1 MEFYKYLETATLE
14 LADHTAVIC
23 DDIQYTYRELYLKVK
38 ELGEKLKQLGVKP
51 GKKVALVTS
60 DPIDF
65 IISFLAIN
73 YIKAIILPIYVHTG
87 WEKID
92 YMMQEFCIDFALISS
107 DTSLQFSK
115 SNIYHVDH
123 TFDNCED
130 LLLCRN
136 LQTNAEDIN
145 SDVALILFSS
155 GTTNLPKAIMLT
167 RKNVCSN
174 VEGISAYLKLSENDR
189 ILIIKNLNHASSIVG
204 EMLVGLYNG
213 CSLFFTRKLPTV
225 TNILDIL
232 AKDKITTFFAVPTIL
247 KGIIENKK
255 LNRYDLNSLR
265 IINFYGAP
273 MPQQSILKLTELFY
287 NTNIIYSY
295 GLTEASPRVTY
306 IERKDILARPSSS
319 GKTINDVKIK
329 ILDDNGYELES
340 YQQGEITVQGPNVML
355 GYYKNEIL
363 TNKVICN
370 GILHTRDL
378 GYLDEDGFLYV
389 TGRKDNMIISAG
401 KNIYPEEIEGVIT
414 IFPGIMEALVK
425 GEKAENETYN
435 IIAYVVLSEGMQL
448 NIKEVYEHCKSR
460 LENYKIPKEVRV
472 VKEFE
477 KTVSGKLKRKQ
488 EFKLK

>member
-23 DDIQYTYRELYLKVK
+23 DDIQYTYSQLYLKVK
-38 ELGEKLKQLGVKP
+38 ELGEKLKQLGVMP

-60 DPIDF
+60 DPINF

-73 YIKAIILPIYVHTG
+73 YSKAIILPIYVHTG

-92 YMMQEFCIDFALISS
+92 AMMQEFSIDFALISS
-107 DTSLQFSK
+107 DTSSQFSK
-115 SNIYHVDH
+115 SNIYQVEYI
-123 TFDNCED
+123 FDD

-136 LQTNAEDIN
+136 LQTNTEDIN

-167 RKNVCSN
+167 KKNACSN
-174 VEGISAYLKLSENDR
+174 VEGISAYLKLSETDR

-204 EMLVGLYNG
+204 EMLVALYNG
-213 CSLFFTRKLPTV
+213 CSLFFTRKLPTA
-225 TNILDIL
+225 TNILNLL
-232 AKDKITTFFAVPTIL
+232 AEEKITTFFAVPTIL

-255 LNRYDLNSLR
+255 LNRYALNSLR

-273 MPQQSILKLTELFY
+273 MPQQDILKLTELFP

-306 IERKDILARPSSS
+306 IEKKDILTRLSSS
-319 GKTINDVKIK
+319 GKTIRDVKVK
-329 ILDDNGYELES
+329 ILDDNGNELEA

-355 GYYKNEIL
+355 GYYKNDIL

-378 GYLDEDGFLYV
+378 GYSDEEGFLYV

-401 KNIYPEEIEGVIT
+401 KNIYPEEIEGVLT

-425 GEKAENETYN
+425 GEKTENETYN
-435 IIAYVVLSEGMQL
+435 IIAYVVLSEGIQL
-448 NIKEVYEHCKSR
+448 NMKEVYEHCKSK

-472 VKEFE
+472 VKELE
-477 KTVSGKLKRKQ
+477 KTVSGKIKRKQ
-488 EFKLK
+488 DFKLK